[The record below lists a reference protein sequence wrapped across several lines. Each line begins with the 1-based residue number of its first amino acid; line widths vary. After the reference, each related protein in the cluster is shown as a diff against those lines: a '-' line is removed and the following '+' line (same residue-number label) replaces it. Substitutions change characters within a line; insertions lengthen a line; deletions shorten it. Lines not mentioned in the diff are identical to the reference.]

1 MNKEKVYVIG
11 NEYDD
16 FCSGGFNISYIVKS
30 LEEAQIKIKEIIKE
44 TEEEYDED
52 IEWTEEERQ
61 EYIKSLRIREFILND
76 KYTQYKEIKIK
87 N

>member
-16 FCSGGFNISYIVKS
+16 FSSGGFNILYIVKS
-30 LEEAQIKIKEIIKE
+30 LEEAQTKIKEIIKE
-44 TEEEYDED
+44 TKENNEE

-61 EYIKSLRIREFILND
+61 DYIKSLKIREFVLND
-76 KYTQYKEIKIK
+76 KYTGYKEIKIK
-87 N
+87 I